1 MKMLRLSWRAA
12 VCLTLV
18 LGGAYACDTLRPAGA
33 PVEVTASAVAERR
46 DLVVNVEA
54 SGTLEALRTIEVKS
68 RASGE
73 LRAVLV
79 ESGDLV
85 EVGMLLAEVDPRDVR
100 NALDQAD
107 ADLESA
113 RVKLETAMS
122 QLNRMEELKEI
133 DAVTAQEY
141 ESALDA
147 ASSARTGVVRAET
160 NRALAY
166 DKMGD
171 VTIRAPIT
179 GTVIER
185 TVETG
190 QIIASA
196 TGNVS
201 GGTTLLKLADL
212 TAMRVRM
219 LVDETDIGQVTRG
232 TTARVTAQAFPG
244 RTFVGVVEKLEPQ
257 AVVNQNVTMFPVL
270 VSLPNP
276 EGLLKPGM
284 NAQVAIEVAR
294 RANVL
299 AISIEAVVAMREVAA
314 VAKTLG
320 VTPEAVSA
328 MGEGESASGG
338 QAGADEGR
346 AAVVFI
352 EKPTGLEP
360 RLVRVGLSDW
370 EYTEVLSGLEEG
382 ESVRLVNTT
391 PPSEQEPG
399 GFGGAG
405 ARQGGAP

>member
-1 MKMLRLSWRAA
+1 MLSESGGLSQGE
-12 VCLTLV
+12 LQ
-18 LGGAYACDTLRPAGA
+18 
-33 PVEVTASAVAERR
+33 RR
-46 DLVVNVEA
+46 E
-54 SGTLEALRTIEVKS
+54 
-68 RASGE
+68 GE
-73 LRAVLV
+73 LRQAEGTLIAADATVTAA
-79 ESGDLV
+79 EN
-85 EVGMLLAEVDPRDVR
+85 LLHVYG
-100 NALDQAD
+100 LDQAVV
-107 ADLESA
+107 ESLA
-113 RVKLETAMS
+113 RS
-122 QLNRMEELKEI
+122 GEI
-133 DAVTAQEY
+133 DPRY
-141 ESALDA
+141 E
-147 ASSARTGVVRAET
+147 V
-160 NRALAY
+160 
-166 DKMGD
+166 
-171 VTIRAPIT
+171 RAPIS

-185 TVETG
+185 TVESG

-212 TAMRVRM
+212 TDMRVRM

-232 TTARVTAQAFPG
+232 MTARVTAQAFPG

-320 VTPEAVSA
+320 VAPEAVSA
-328 MGEGESASGG
+328 MGDGESANGG